1 VNYVNKHTRYATAMN
16 ILWTPLFYKIITF
29 KTSNMETGARK
40 ETVAFKIFGDWK
52 RQADKLKEK
61 FPQLTDSDLKFE
73 SGRETDLLKRI
84 ELRLHKKREEVM
96 NIIKK
101 GQPTTL

>member
-1 VNYVNKHTRYATAMN
+1 MEAKASRE
-16 ILWTPLFYKIITF
+16 PLIFKII
-29 KTSNMETGARK
+29 
-40 ETVAFKIFGDWK
+40 GDWK

-73 SGRETDLLKRI
+73 SGRESDLLKRI
-84 ELRLHKKREEVM
+84 ESRLHKKREEVM